1 MRVLIPYDGSDQ
13 AKKAIEYAV
22 RQHANDEV
30 VLVHVLDF
38 IEAGY
43 DSSLESAMPMYW
55 DEWYEEANT
64 HAEEVLADAAESFD
78 GAVETEVIVG
88 LPSRAIVEYAEGHDI
103 DTVVMGSHGRDGLS
117 RILLGSVAETVVRRS
132 PVPVTVVR

>member
-22 RQHANDEV
+22 TQHADDEI
-30 VLVHVLDF
+30 VLAHVIDF

-43 DSSLESAMPMYW
+43 DSSLESASPMYW

-64 HAEEVLADAAESFD
+64 HAEELLADAAESFD
-78 GAVETEVIVG
+78 REFETEVIVG
-88 LPSRAIVEYAEGHDI
+88 LPSRAIVEYAEEHDI
-103 DTVVMGSHGRDGLS
+103 GAVVIGSHGRDGLS
-117 RILLGSVAETVVRRS
+117 RVLLGSVAETVVRRS
-132 PVPVTVVR
+132 PVPVTVVH

>member
-13 AKKAIEYAV
+13 ADKAIEYAV
-22 RQHANDEV
+22 AKHADDDI

-38 IEAGY
+38 IESGY
-43 DSSLESAMPMYW
+43 DSSPESATPMYW

-64 HAEEVLADAAESFD
+64 HAEEMLADAAESFD
-78 GAVETEVIVG
+78 GAVETEVILG
-88 LPSRAIVEYAEGHDI
+88 QPSRAIVDYADGHDI

-117 RILLGSVAETVVRRS
+117 RVLLGSVAETVVRRS
-132 PVPVTVVR
+132 PIPVTVVR